1 MRWKLAGVAV
11 LAAGGLL
18 GAAYLVDQ
26 SRGVT
31 QATLG
36 PTTPVVVHA
45 PGGDL
50 RTTAEA
56 MGLTVDEA
64 ASRRALEDAE
74 SGGPADWLRGLLAR
88 REAPL
93 VTRIDEAKVHEVVR
107 SSDPTTRRDP
117 VEPSIVGTEDGIE
130 VEDGRPG
137 RGLDSAAVAV
147 AVRDAARHAGD
158 TVEVDVAPVRLP
170 PRHTRADAE
179 ALADRAR
186 RLTDGELTVTTDGGI
201 ATVGSATVRSWLRS
215 TDDLE
220 LDLADEEVLEDLARE
235 LDEVVRP
242 AEDATISIQGGV
254 PVIVRGV
261 VGLRC
266 CGESTPDAV
275 LEALEDERRTVSVPL
290 EEVQPD
296 RTSADLERLRITE
309 QIGTFTTRYP
319 AGQSRVRNI
328 HRIAEIVDGT
338 LIGPGGRFS
347 VNDKVGER
355 TEEKGFVLGGVIQDG
370 SFSESIGGGISQ
382 FATTLFNAAFFG
394 GLDIPAYQSHSI
406 YISRYPYGREA
417 TLSWP
422 KPDLVIANTTP
433 YGVFV
438 DTSVTSTSVTVTLYS
453 TRHATGE
460 QTNQSESPVGA
471 CKRVKT
477 ERTRRYVDGTT
488 KVDNFFATY
497 RPAEGVRC

>member
-36 PTTPVVVHA
+36 PATPVVVHA

-74 SGGPADWLRGLLAR
+74 SGGPVDWLRGLLAR

-93 VTRIDEAKVHEVVR
+93 VTRIDEATVPEVVR

-117 VEPSIVGTEDGIE
+117 VEPSIVGTSDGIE
-130 VEDGRPG
+130 VRDGRAG
-137 RGLDSAAVAV
+137 RGLDSATVA
-147 AVRDAARHAGD
+147 AEVRDAARHPGD
-158 TVEVDVAPVRLP
+158 TVEVEVEPVRLP
-170 PRHTRADAE
+170 PRHTRAEAE
-179 ALADRAR
+179 ALAARAR
-186 RLTDGELTVTTDGGI
+186 RLTDGELTITTDGGE
-201 ATVGSATVRSWLRS
+201 TTLGPSTVRSWLRS
-215 TDDLE
+215 TEALE
-220 LDLADEEVLEDLARE
+220 LDLADEQVLDDLRRE
-235 LDEVVRP
+235 LDEVERRP
-242 AEDATISIQGGV
+242 QDATIDIQGGV

-261 VGLRC
+261 VGVRC
-266 CGESTPDAV
+266 CGDATPDLV
-275 LEALEDERRTVSVPL
+275 LAAIGSGRRTVSVPL

-296 RTSADLERLRITE
+296 RTSEDLRELRITE
-309 QIGTFTTRYP
+309 QIGSFTTRYP

-338 LIGPGGRFS
+338 VIGPGGRFS

-355 TEEKGFVLGGVIQDG
+355 TTEKGFVLGGAIQDG
-370 SFSESIGGGISQ
+370 TFTESVGGGISQ
-382 FATTLFNAAFFG
+382 FATTLFNAAFFA
-394 GLDIPAYQSHSI
+394 GLDIPRYQSHSI

-422 KPDLVIANTTP
+422 APDLVIANTTP

-438 DTSVTSTSVTVTLYS
+438 DTSVTSSSVTVSLYS

-460 QTNQSESPVGA
+460 QTAQSQSPAGA
-471 CKRVKT
+471 CTRVRT
-477 ERTRRYVDGTT
+477 ERTRTYVDGTK
-488 KVDNFFATY
+488 KVDSFFATY